1 MIKRPSF
8 RLAFFS
14 LVLLGLLAFTPSQ
27 VLNTSLRLTVINEL
41 GNPVEGARVTLY
53 NNQEDYR
60 QEQNPVTET
69 QISDKKGRV
78 RFGKLEPKVY
88 YILAEKDGMSNAGAG
103 VQTGELQSGRINK
116 STVIVE

>member
-1 MIKRPSF
+1 MIKKSSF
-8 RLAFFS
+8 RLPLFS
-14 LVLLGLLAFTPSQ
+14 LILLGLLAFAPAQ
-27 VLNTSLRLTVINEL
+27 ILNTSLRLTVINEL

-69 QISDKKGRV
+69 QTTDKNGRV

-88 YILAEKDGMSNAGAG
+88 YIHAEKDGMSNAGAG
-103 VQTGELQSGRINK
+103 VQTNELQKGRINK
-116 STVIVE
+116 STVIIE